1 MNLSYNNYVFL
12 CIHMLTK
19 YKFNSYYY
27 KIDFR
32 RQTISLMEVVT
43 KCNCLLKYLRVF
55 EGGYFIYGIGQKHTH
70 LSKSFYEDGPLK
82 RYAYENRGY
91 FQRRIS
97 KEACLRKHAW
107 VQDACYLC
115 LCICSELGFGAPR
128 SLLHTRLSLISRRR
142 HDAPSQRRPTK
153 LV

>member
-1 MNLSYNNYVFL
+1 
-12 CIHMLTK
+12 MLTK

-55 EGGYFIYGIGQKHTH
+55 GGGYFIYGTGQKDTR
-70 LSKSFYEDGPLK
+70 LSKLFYEDGPLK

-91 FQRRIS
+91 FQRWTS
-97 KEACLRKHAW
+97 KEACLRKHAR
-107 VQDACYLC
+107 
-115 LCICSELGFGAPR
+115 GPR
-128 SLLHTRLSLISRRR
+128 RLLPMFLYMQSVRVWSSSFSLTHPALPHLL
-142 HDAPSQRRPTK
+142 AAA
-153 LV
+153 